1 MKIKFIYSFFSFF
14 VLIIIGKTGY
24 AQFVNN
30 GSPLIIQN
38 GATLFVS
45 GDFVNQNNGSITNL
59 GDITLTGNWTNN
71 NSQGA
76 FNFVPNL
83 NLGNVNFLGAN
94 QTIGGSQKTNFPN
107 VILGGTGIKKL
118 LFTTD
123 ITGTL
128 DLKDRELAADA
139 QILSILKTDVTA
151 ITFTSGFISTDGK
164 GFLYR
169 NTNATDN
176 YFFPL
181 GSNSKSTL
189 IFRPINIKPLD
200 NSINS
205 FGVSFRNNDPT
216 NDGFDIKSKR
226 FDVNEVNSNFYHV
239 LNQRQGASLAI
250 YDFFYNSPGD
260 GNVNQLVNWIPF
272 NLWEK
277 AGISNPRPF
286 TGGNAQLN
294 QMMTFSSL
302 KIVNNLPMALANILA
317 NNDPITFFNS
327 FSPDGDGR
335 NDRWEIKNIDLFPDN
350 ELTILNRWGSEV
362 FKAKNYKNSNAWDG
376 LGLNTGTYF
385 YLLKVNVNNEPKV
398 YKGFITLLRHD

>member
-1 MKIKFIYSFFSFF
+1 MKIKFTYPFFSFF
-14 VLIIIGKTGY
+14 VLILIGNSSY

-45 GDFVNQNNGSITNL
+45 GDFVNQNNARITNL

-71 NSQGA
+71 DPQGA

-94 QTIGGSQKTNFPN
+94 QSIGGSQKTNFPN

-128 DLKDRELAADA
+128 DLKDRELAVDA
-139 QILSILKTDVTA
+139 QILSILKTDITT
-151 ITFTSGFISTDGK
+151 ITFTTGFISTDGK

-169 NTNATDN
+169 NTNISDD
-176 YFFPL
+176 YVFPL
-181 GSNSKSTL
+181 GSNLKGSFL
-189 IFRPINIKPLD
+189 YRPVNIKPLD
-200 NSINS
+200 NALNS
-205 FGVSFRNNDPT
+205 FGVSFINSDPT
-216 NDGFDIKSKR
+216 AEGFDRQSKR
-226 FDVNEVNSNFYHV
+226 FDVNEVNPNYFHI
-239 LNQRQGASLAI
+239 LNQRQGASLAN
-250 YDFFYNSPGD
+250 YDFYYNTPAD
-260 GNVNQLVNWIPF
+260 GNANQLVNWIPF

-286 TGGNAQLN
+286 TGGNSQLN
-294 QMMTFSSL
+294 QVMTFSSL
-302 KIVNNLPMALANILA
+302 KRVNNLPMALANILA

-350 ELTILNRWGSEV
+350 ELTILNRWGSEI
-362 FKAKNYKNSNAWDG
+362 FKAKNYSNSNAWDG
-376 LGLNTGTYF
+376 LGLNNGTYF
-385 YLLKVNVNNEPKV
+385 YLLKVTVNNEPKV
-398 YKGFITLLRHD
+398 YKGFITLLKHD